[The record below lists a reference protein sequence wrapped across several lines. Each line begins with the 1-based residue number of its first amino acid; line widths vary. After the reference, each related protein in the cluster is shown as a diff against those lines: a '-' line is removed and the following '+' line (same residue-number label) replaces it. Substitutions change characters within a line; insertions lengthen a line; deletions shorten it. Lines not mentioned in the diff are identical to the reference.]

1 MKRKIRF
8 LSLGLIIF
16 VISCVTVNIYFPAA
30 AVQKAADEIVEDV
43 RGIEQKQEQKPEE
56 KQDSKSLYQ
65 ELKRLCWGPA
75 EAYAQ
80 IDIEVTTPAIRAL
93 KKSMKERF
101 PLLRPFYD
109 KGSIGETNMG
119 LLEVRT
125 VAGLNLKQKADLNR
139 LVAQENK
146 ERRDLYEE
154 IMKANKFGPDVLPQI
169 QKIFANSWR
178 EKSQP
183 GWWIQN
189 DNGEWVRK

>member
-1 MKRKIRF
+1 
-8 LSLGLIIF
+8 
-16 VISCVTVNIYFPAA
+16 
-30 AVQKAADEIVEDV
+30 
-43 RGIEQKQEQKPEE
+43 
-56 KQDSKSLYQ
+56 
-65 ELKRLCWGPA
+65 
-75 EAYAQ
+75 
-80 IDIEVTTPAIRAL
+80 
-93 KKSMKERF
+93 MKERF

-146 ERRDLYEE
+146 ERKDLYEE